1 MSFVPGDP
9 VRLEMTK
16 WGDRPH
22 WAFGAFWLG
31 SDEQGDW
38 IGIPQGTPM
47 DRPGAHY
54 EPPVPQVGLVPSFE
68 LPEHERGWLATFHES
83 SSHICVYVDMT
94 TPPFWDGSTLRAVDL
109 DLDVIRGREG
119 DVVVDDE
126 DEFAEHQVAYA
137 YPDEV
142 IALAEASRDGVYA
155 AILAEHAPYDG
166 SHEVW
171 LRRLAELLP
180 PG

>member
-1 MSFVPGDP
+1 MAFATGDP

-22 WAFGAFWLG
+22 WAFAASWLG
-31 SDEQGDW
+31 SDEHGDW

-54 EPPVPQVGLVPSFE
+54 EPPVPQVGLVPSFA
-68 LPEHERGWLATFHES
+68 LPEHERGWLATFHQVP
-83 SSHICVYVDMT
+83 SHIRVYVDMT
-94 TPPFWDGSTLRAVDL
+94 TPPVWDGSTLRAVDL
-109 DLDVIRGREG
+109 DLDVVYGREG

-126 DEFAEHQVAYA
+126 EEFAEHQVELG
-137 YPDEV
+137 YPVEI
-142 IALAEASRDGVYA
+142 IALAETSRDRVYA
-155 AILAEHAPYDG
+155 AILAEDAPYDG

-171 LRRLAELLP
+171 FDRLAQLSR
-180 PG
+180 